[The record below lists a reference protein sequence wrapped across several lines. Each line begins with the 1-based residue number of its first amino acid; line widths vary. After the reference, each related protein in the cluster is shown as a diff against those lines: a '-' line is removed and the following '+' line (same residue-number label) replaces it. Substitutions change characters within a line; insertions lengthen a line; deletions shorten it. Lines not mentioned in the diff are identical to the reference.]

1 MGVVNS
7 WDMAV
12 GRAQE
17 RLAAAPS
24 LRAVADEEVREFAL
38 WDLAAC
44 AEGELGELFD
54 PAAIGPA
61 EEARL
66 RARLG
71 ESGREWPGGELYRRR
86 YWLLGDGGPDAPT
99 GPSGPSGPA
108 VPVGTVAVDNWTK
121 GAGQLAVSSL
131 YLRPD
136 ARGRGLAAA
145 ALDRIYR
152 AATAEGLS
160 GYRLEAD
167 WAWPRAVRYYLRRGL
182 WVRSWKHAIGFT
194 RMPQLPPYRVRE
206 EQERLVLLVAD
217 RPSGAPAGEIWTP
230 LLAAGREG
238 RWLRLDET
246 AAYRQADGWV
256 HDYARSTLALH
267 LALAGRPLVR
277 GPQWWA
283 EAWRWSDGGE
293 PEGLAH
299 RIEQFELRRGAAD
312 DRTAVQPGTARPGA
326 VLPTAARSGIELPAP
341 AAAPVSPPSP
351 APAPRPGAV
360 AP

>member
-1 MGVVNS
+1 MNS

-12 GRAQE
+12 ERVQE
-17 RLAAAPS
+17 RLAAAPA
-24 LRAVADEEVREFAL
+24 LRAVADEEGREFAL

-44 AEGELGELFD
+44 AEGELGELVD
-54 PAAIGPA
+54 PATIGPA

-71 ESGREWPGGELYRRR
+71 ESGREWPGGEFYRRR
-86 YWLLGDGGPDAPT
+86 YWLLGDGGP
-99 GPSGPSGPA
+99 GGPA
-108 VPVGTVAVDNWTK
+108 GPGDTQGRGAQQGRGAEPVGTVAVDNWTR

-131 YLRPD
+131 YLRPG

-182 WVRSWKHAIGFT
+182 WVRSWKHAIGLT
-194 RMPQLPPYRVRE
+194 RMPQLPPYQVRE
-206 EQERLVLLVAD
+206 EHGRLVLLVAD
-217 RPSGAPAGEIWTP
+217 RPSGAPSGEVWTP

-299 RIEQFELRRGAAD
+299 RIEQFERRRGADD
-312 DRTAVQPGTARPGA
+312 DRTAAPSGPALPGVALPG
-326 VLPTAARSGIELPAP
+326 VEL
-341 AAAPVSPPSP
+341 P

>member
-1 MGVVNS
+1 MVKS

-12 GRAQE
+12 ERAQE
-17 RLAAAPS
+17 RLAAAPA
-24 LRAVADEEVREFAL
+24 LRAVTDEEGREFAR

-44 AEGELGELFD
+44 AEGELGEPVD

-86 YWLLGDGGPDAPT
+86 YWLLGEGGPGGAT
-99 GPSGPSGPA
+99 GPGGTQSRGTR
-108 VPVGTVAVDNWTK
+108 PVGTVAVDNWTK
-121 GAGQLAVSSL
+121 GSGQLAVSSL

-136 ARGRGLAAA
+136 ARNRGLAAA
-145 ALDRIYR
+145 ALDRVYR

-182 WVRSWKHAIGFT
+182 WVRSWKHAIGLT

-206 EQERLVLLVAD
+206 EHGRLVLMVAD
-217 RPSGAPAGEIWTP
+217 RPSGAPSGEVWTP

-299 RIEQFELRRGAAD
+299 RIEQYGRRRGTAD
-312 DRTAVQPGTARPGA
+312 DRTAAPPEVARPGA
-326 VLPTAARSGIELPAP
+326 ALPEVELPD
-341 AAAPVSPPSP
+341 P

>member
-1 MGVVNS
+1 MVNS

-12 GRAQE
+12 ERVQE
-17 RLAAAPS
+17 RLAAAPA
-24 LRAVADEEVREFAL
+24 LRAVADEEGREFAL

-44 AEGELGELFD
+44 AEGELGESVD

-86 YWLLGDGGPDAPT
+86 YWLLGDGRPGAPT
-99 GPSGPSGPA
+99 GRV

-131 YLRPD
+131 HLRPD

-182 WVRSWKHAIGFT
+182 WVRSWRHAIGLT
-194 RMPQLPPYRVRE
+194 RMPQLPPYQVRE
-206 EQERLVLLVAD
+206 EQDRLVLLVAD
-217 RPSGAPAGEIWTP
+217 RPSGAPSGEVWTP

-293 PEGLAH
+293 PEGLAQ
-299 RIEQFELRRGAAD
+299 RIEQFERFGRRRGAE
-312 DRTAVQPGTARPGA
+312 DRASAPPGA
-326 VLPTAARSGIELPAP
+326 ALPGAALPGAALPDGALPAP
-341 AAAPVSPPSP
+341 AP
-351 APAPRPGAV
+351 APAPAHRPGAV

>member
-1 MGVVNS
+1 MVKS

-12 GRAQE
+12 ERAQE
-17 RLAAAPS
+17 RLAAAPA
-24 LRAVADEEVREFAL
+24 LRAVTDEEAREFAR

-44 AEGELGELFD
+44 AEGELGEPVD

-86 YWLLGDGGPDAPT
+86 YWLLGEGGPGGAT
-99 GPSGPSGPA
+99 GPGGTQSRGTR
-108 VPVGTVAVDNWTK
+108 PVGAVAVDNWTK
-121 GAGQLAVSSL
+121 GSGQLAVSSL

-136 ARGRGLAAA
+136 ARNRGLAAA
-145 ALDRIYR
+145 ALDRVYR

-167 WAWPRAVRYYLRRGL
+167 WAWPQAVRYYLRRGL
-182 WVRSWKHAIGFT
+182 WVRSWKHAIGLT

-206 EQERLVLLVAD
+206 EHGRLVLMVAD
-217 RPSGAPAGEIWTP
+217 RPSGAPSGEVWTP

-299 RIEQFELRRGAAD
+299 RIEQYERRRAAAD
-312 DRTAVQPGTARPGA
+312 DRTAAQPEVARPE
-326 VLPTAARSGIELPAP
+326 VELPA
-341 AAAPVSPPSP
+341 P